1 MSKFCKTQ
9 VMCPYCAENHQAD
22 TCPQKARTTSNCTA
36 CARRMK
42 TYNPLLDLPQLFST
56 TPLIL
61 CHSPLDPICPA
72 RIALVFEKA
81 KLATE
86 PRQQTQVADSNCTP
100 PPQQRYPSQ
109 VVRESRLITHLLN
122 VNLTTAHC
130 KPVPRPW
137 LPMRTPSWMYLNE
150 CTTQRSTP
158 DNQHSCHSAAELLSF
173 TINHQLTL

>member
-1 MSKFCKTQ
+1 MNCLQEGHMSKFCKTQ

-100 PPQQRYPSQ
+100 PPPAEVSVSTGQGVKTNNSPTQCEPNNSTLQAGAQTVAANENTIMDVSQ
-109 VVRESRLITHLLN
+109 
-122 VNLTTAHC
+122 
-130 KPVPRPW
+130 
-137 LPMRTPSWMYLNE
+137 
-150 CTTQRSTP
+150 
-158 DNQHSCHSAAELLSF
+158 
-173 TINHQLTL
+173 